1 MTGDMCATNHYSYT
15 DFCSK
20 VFLCCSG
27 CLFCFSGL
35 KKLLRALLLY
45 SFCAASGVY
54 WQLWILILAL
64 CCFAVFGVL
73 GLMEIVISSAAC

>member
-1 MTGDMCATNHYSYT
+1 MQQITIHRLTFVARFFYAAL
-15 DFCSK
+15 
-20 VFLCCSG
+20 VV
-27 CLFCFSGL
+27 CFVSQGL